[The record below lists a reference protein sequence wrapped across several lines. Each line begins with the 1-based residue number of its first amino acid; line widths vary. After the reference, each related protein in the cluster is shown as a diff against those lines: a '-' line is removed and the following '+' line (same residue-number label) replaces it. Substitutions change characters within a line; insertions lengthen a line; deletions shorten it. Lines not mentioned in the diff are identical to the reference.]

1 MIVEVDAPKFA
12 NEEEV
17 TPSMYDDQ
25 LRRDLR
31 KDGGC
36 YSAFTEVSEGE
47 LYVAE
52 TYEVRLSPSL
62 LVWGG

>member
-1 MIVEVDAPKFA
+1 MISLDVIRERAVGA
-12 NEEEV
+12 
-17 TPSMYDDQ
+17 
-25 LRRDLR
+25 L
-31 KDGGC
+31 
-36 YSAFTEVSEGE
+36 AFTEVSEGE